1 MSPRLERA
9 TTYTVLVAFSIASVA
24 PVIGIFLLA
33 LNPPDELVTGL
44 GIPDAPSFENFP
56 RAFSKANF
64 ATYLRSSAIVLVA
77 VVSVSTLLSIL
88 TGYAFGTMR
97 FRGSSVLFYVLLFG
111 LFVPFEVMIVPL
123 YYDLRQ
129 FGLTNTYWALIL
141 PQIGSAMSFGTFW
154 MRAYFRS
161 APRTL
166 VEAARMD
173 GASSWRILWR
183 VLVPGGRP
191 AIMTL
196 VALLSMWTWNEFM
209 LALVMISDPDMRT
222 APLGLALFAD
232 QRTTDLPGLA
242 AGATM
247 VALPVLL
254 IYIFLQRHF
263 IRGMFSGGIK
273 E

>member
-1 MSPRLERA
+1 
-9 TTYTVLVAFSIASVA
+9 
-24 PVIGIFLLA
+24 
-33 LNPPDELVTGL
+33 
-44 GIPDAPSFENFP
+44 
-56 RAFSKANF
+56 
-64 ATYLRSSAIVLVA
+64 
-77 VVSVSTLLSIL
+77 
-88 TGYAFGTMR
+88 
-97 FRGSSVLFYVLLFG
+97 
-111 LFVPFEVMIVPL
+111 
-123 YYDLRQ
+123 
-129 FGLTNTYWALIL
+129 
-141 PQIGSAMSFGTFW
+141 
-154 MRAYFRS
+154 
-161 APRTL
+161 
-166 VEAARMD
+166 MD